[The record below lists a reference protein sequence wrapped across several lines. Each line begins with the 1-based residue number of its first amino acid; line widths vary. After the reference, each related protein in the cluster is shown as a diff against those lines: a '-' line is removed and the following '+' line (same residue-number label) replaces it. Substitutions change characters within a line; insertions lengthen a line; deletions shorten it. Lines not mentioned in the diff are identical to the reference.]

1 MSQELEIEK
10 TYLLK
15 HLPDGLL
22 KSSFKD
28 IEDLYLPKGAV
39 HAHLRIRKA
48 GDSYVITKKEP
59 VPGES
64 ASIHEEHNIKLT
76 VSEFAALQNCNC
88 DRIRKRRF
96 YYQYNN
102 RVVEVDIFF
111 GQLSGLALADFEFS
125 SKEEMAEFK
134 IPDFCLAD
142 VTEEDFIAGGVLC
155 RQSFDSLLPEL
166 NRYQYQPI
174 NFIN

>member
-15 HLPDGLL
+15 HLPEGLL
-22 KSSFKD
+22 ASPFKD
-28 IEDLYLPKGAV
+28 IEDLYLPKGAP
-39 HAHLRIRKA
+39 HAHLRIRKS
-48 GDSYVITKKEP
+48 GDFFTITKKEP

-76 VSEFAALQNCNC
+76 ASEFAALQNCDC
-88 DRIRKRRF
+88 DRISKRRY
-96 YYQYNN
+96 YYQHNN
-102 RVVEVDIFF
+102 RVVEVDFF
-111 GQLSGLALADFEFS
+111 FAQLAGLALADFEFS
-125 SKEEMAEFK
+125 SKEEMVGFQV
-134 IPDFCLAD
+134 PDFCLAD

-155 RQSFDSLLPEL
+155 RQSFASLLPEL

-174 NFIN
+174 DFIS